1 MRNTIIILIISLIAV
16 SCGKDKFTT
25 APQIK
30 FKSIK
35 PDRVPSNVII
45 HSADVPLLTI
55 GVTDREGDLG
65 FVDGKDTAFLFIRN
79 IALNRTDSF
88 HLPDIQSAAGKNF
101 DSDILMDM
109 FDVLRPDPRYTNR
122 PRVDTL
128 MFELYVKDFAK
139 NKSNVITAGPLYYEV
154 Q

>member
-1 MRNTIIILIISLIAV
+1 MRNTILILFISFFAV

-25 APQIK
+25 APQLK

-35 PDRVPSNVII
+35 PDRVPSNILI
-45 HSADVPLLTI
+45 NSPDVPILTV
-55 GVTDREGDLG
+55 GVTDLEGDLG
-65 FVDGKDTAFLFIRN
+65 FRNGKDTSFLYIRH
-79 IALNRTDSF
+79 ISLNRTDSF
-88 HLPDIQSAAGKNF
+88 RLPDLQSVSGKNF
-101 DSDILMDM
+101 DSDIIINL

-128 MFELYVKDFAK
+128 QYELYVKDFAK

>member
-16 SCGKDKFTT
+16 SCGKDKFTS

-35 PDRVPSNVII
+35 PDRAPSNVII
-45 HSADVPLLTI
+45 NSSDVPVLTI
-55 GVTDREGDLG
+55 NVTDREGDLG
-65 FVDGKDTAFLFIRN
+65 IVEGKDTSFLFIRH
-79 IALNRTDSF
+79 ITLNRTDSF
-88 HLPDIQSAAGKNF
+88 RLPDIQSISGKNF
-101 DSDILMDM
+101 ESDIIVNM

-128 MFELYVKDFAK
+128 MYELYVKDFAK